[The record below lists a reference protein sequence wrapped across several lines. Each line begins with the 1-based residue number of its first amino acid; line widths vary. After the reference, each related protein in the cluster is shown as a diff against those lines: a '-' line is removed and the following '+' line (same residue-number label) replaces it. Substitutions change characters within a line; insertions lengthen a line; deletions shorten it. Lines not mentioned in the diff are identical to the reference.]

1 MDLVEGINEIF
12 KGNAIIFLG
21 AGFSKENQNSV
32 GERLPLAREL
42 SKSLQILSGIEET
55 DIDENISIQA
65 VSEFFIEK
73 NGESELVEFLKKKF
87 TVFEGLEWQKILAK
101 QDWKRVY
108 TTNYDNVFEVV
119 SNDVKKHRMPI
130 NITKKDY
137 EIIDTRN
144 QVVHLNGYI
153 DNITENNLSNATKL
167 TSESYTDTYFLEGP
181 WRTEFEIDLD
191 HARAIF
197 FIGFSLD
204 YDLDLKRIIYSNK
217 ENRKKTFFV
226 NGSNLKQINK
236 VSLEKYGQVLNMDA
250 KHFAEEIE
258 KKEKTYIPV
267 VSNNIVTFSFERK
280 ELKLNKEPIRDREI
294 TDLLFY
300 GKVDEGKIFSSTKKS
315 EYIIERTSIN
325 EVIDEIDKVKA
336 FLIQG
341 KLGNGKSIF
350 LKNIESELIKN
361 GNEVYVYNGNP
372 NDILDDIEKL
382 KNTKSRV
389 VIIID
394 DYYSIRS
401 QFKYLSRLTK
411 NINIK
416 FIISG
421 RTFTNENN
429 FDYFLKKTQI
439 EASEIISINVDQIN
453 RDEID
458 DIYELIENHNLW
470 GKKSSFNLKQKK
482 TILERLGRNG
492 FLTIALEIVKSNN
505 LVDRLNVVYSS
516 LNFNQQ
522 KLVIAMLVNNLLQT
536 NLKINQLSTLSKI
549 RNLRKNEIDN
559 PNFKEFIDID
569 NNNIIIKSSVAAK
582 EILKLENDKNKI
594 LDVMETMIKVADR
607 VDKNRTYE
615 YFKREMVSFSNF
627 RLIMGNLDD
636 AIINEL
642 AVRYFENIR
651 NIKFAKDN
659 PFFWLQYGIQR
670 LNAKDYDM
678 ADKFF
683 DNALSH
689 ADKRGLPDFY
699 QINAQKA
706 RGIIEQI
713 TENIVDV
720 DKAYALFE
728 KAHYLLITDL
738 EKANNNKY
746 YQLSQGQLYET
757 FYIKYYNR
765 LTEDKKIAF
774 NYIAN
779 IFRDH
784 VQKYVKELE
793 DKNMK
798 IGYKIKKSKKSL
810 EIVTKGHEK

>member
-1 MDLVEGINEIF
+1 M
-12 KGNAIIFLG
+12 
-21 AGFSKENQNSV
+21 
-32 GERLPLAREL
+32 ERA
-42 SKSLQILSGIEET
+42 
-55 DIDENISIQA
+55 N
-65 VSEFFIEK
+65 
-73 NGESELVEFLKKKF
+73 
-87 TVFEGLEWQKILAK
+87 VFEGLEWQKILAK

-108 TTNYDNVFEVV
+108 TTNYDNVFETV

-181 WRTEFEIDLD
+181 WRTEFEIDFD

-236 VSLEKYGQVLNMDA
+236 VSLEKYGQVLDMDA

-300 GKVDEGKIFSSTKKS
+300 GKVDEGKIFSATKKS

-401 QFKYLSRLTK
+401 QFKYLSRLT
-411 NINIK
+411 
-416 FIISG
+416 
-421 RTFTNENN
+421 
-429 FDYFLKKTQI
+429 
-439 EASEIISINVDQIN
+439 NVDQIN

-482 TILERLGRNG
+482 TILARLGRNG

-798 IGYKIKKSKKSL
+798 IGYKIKKSKQSL
-810 EIVTKGHEK
+810 EIVTKGYEK

>member
-1 MDLVEGINEIF
+1 MDLAEGINEIF

-42 SKSLQILSGIEET
+42 SKSLQISSGIEET

-108 TTNYDNVFEVV
+108 TTNYDNVFETV

-181 WRTEFEIDLD
+181 WRTEFEIDFD

-236 VSLEKYGQVLNMDA
+236 VSLEKYGQVLDMDA

-300 GKVDEGKIFSSTKKS
+300 GKVDEGKIFSATKKS

-401 QFKYLSRLTK
+401 QFKYLS
-411 NINIK
+411 
-416 FIISG
+416 
-421 RTFTNENN
+421 
-429 FDYFLKKTQI
+429 
-439 EASEIISINVDQIN
+439 
-453 RDEID
+453 
-458 DIYELIENHNLW
+458 
-470 GKKSSFNLKQKK
+470 
-482 TILERLGRNG
+482 
-492 FLTIALEIVKSNN
+492 
-505 LVDRLNVVYSS
+505 
-516 LNFNQQ
+516 
-522 KLVIAMLVNNLLQT
+522 
-536 NLKINQLSTLSKI
+536 
-549 RNLRKNEIDN
+549 
-559 PNFKEFIDID
+559 
-569 NNNIIIKSSVAAK
+569 
-582 EILKLENDKNKI
+582 
-594 LDVMETMIKVADR
+594 
-607 VDKNRTYE
+607 
-615 YFKREMVSFSNF
+615 
-627 RLIMGNLDD
+627 
-636 AIINEL
+636 
-642 AVRYFENIR
+642 
-651 NIKFAKDN
+651 
-659 PFFWLQYGIQR
+659 
-670 LNAKDYDM
+670 
-678 ADKFF
+678 
-683 DNALSH
+683 
-689 ADKRGLPDFY
+689 
-699 QINAQKA
+699 
-706 RGIIEQI
+706 
-713 TENIVDV
+713 
-720 DKAYALFE
+720 
-728 KAHYLLITDL
+728 
-738 EKANNNKY
+738 
-746 YQLSQGQLYET
+746 
-757 FYIKYYNR
+757 
-765 LTEDKKIAF
+765 
-774 NYIAN
+774 
-779 IFRDH
+779 
-784 VQKYVKELE
+784 
-793 DKNMK
+793 
-798 IGYKIKKSKKSL
+798 
-810 EIVTKGHEK
+810 